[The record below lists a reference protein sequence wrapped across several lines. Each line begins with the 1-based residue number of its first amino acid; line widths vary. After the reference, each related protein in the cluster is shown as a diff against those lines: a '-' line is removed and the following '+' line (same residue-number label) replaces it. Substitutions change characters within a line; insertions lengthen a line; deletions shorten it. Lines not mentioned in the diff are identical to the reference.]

1 VSATSKPPS
10 LLSDP
15 LRAEIKELVREAVR
29 EVVNGTGNGQSN
41 LLTSEDLADRLRV
54 PLSWVY
60 EQSRMGNIPTY
71 RIGRYIRFNLVEVL
85 ASQKKD

>member
-1 VSATSKPPS
+1 MSETTNAST

-29 EVVNGTGNGQSN
+29 EAMNGTGNGQSN
-41 LLTSEDLADRLRV
+41 LLTSEELADRLRV

-60 EQSRMGNIPTY
+60 EQSRQEKIPTH

-85 ASQKKD
+85 ASQKNK